1 MKNVVIVIMA
11 GGLGKRME
19 SDIPK
24 VIHKVSGI
32 PMICHIL
39 LQLNILSKLV
49 KINKILI
56 IVGKYKDIIRTEI
69 DKYNDY
75 LHDIEYISQDEPL
88 GTGHAIQ
95 CCMDKLMEFPESNTL
110 ILSGDVPM
118 LSSYTMNALINM
130 DNQVKITTTN
140 LNDPTG
146 YGRIV
151 KIDEKF
157 DKIIEQKDC
166 NKKELE
172 IKEVNCG
179 IYDIKS
185 KYLCKYLP
193 NLKNN
198 NSQGEYYLTDII
210 EIIKREENQEIGI
223 LKMPEEKVY
232 EIIGVNTIQQLKD
245 LEKLIIKNKIE
256 TKN

>member
-75 LHDIEYISQDEPL
+75 LHDIEYIIQDEPL

-210 EIIKREENQEIGI
+210 EIIKREENEEIGI